1 MLEENIIF
9 RRATLASVITSTYP
23 MIVVGCYFG
32 ITPWNMERLSIDE
45 SDLSYAILLFG
56 IFFIISNQIAG
67 RILVPKYGTKLVMTL
82 AFPIVTFSALLTVI
96 SSSYFYFLLT
106 FISGGIGWGASGPIG
121 GIHSQLIERHF
132 KKIITPYYAM
142 GFNLGILLGGGL
154 AGLIM
159 RNNYEPYISFTIL
172 SFLSILVSSFV
183 YSYGLPRDLDFKG
196 EGEKFKLPETNVLL
210 FGFLL
215 FFVFGSGGIIMDWS
229 TLWLSKD
236 LNTPL
241 YLASMGLIFFSIGG
255 IFANL
260 FSNSLINLFTEK
272 VVGCHFVMIGAA
284 IMFLSLLTNN
294 FYIILGV
301 LCIYGFAIANLV
313 PIIIRQA
320 VKQSNESIPMTVT
333 NLITIGLSS
342 TMILPA
348 GKIIVE
354 DNPIVIRL
362 VTVIG
367 ILSLDCL
374 TACRIIIG
382 TKFAIANP

>member
-1 MLEENIIF
+1 MSEEIKIF

-32 ITPWNMERLSIDE
+32 VTPWIFNRLSIDE
-45 SDLSYAILLFG
+45 SDFSFAILLFG

-67 RILVPKYGTKLVMTL
+67 RILVPKYGTKLIMSL
-82 AFPIVTFSALLTVI
+82 AFPLVTFSTFLAII

-106 FISGGIGWGASGPIG
+106 FIPAGIGWGASGPIG
-121 GIHSQLIERHF
+121 GIHSQLIEKHF

-142 GFNLGILLGGGL
+142 GFNLGILVGGSL
-154 AGLIM
+154 AGIIM
-159 RNNYEPYISFTIL
+159 RNNYEPYLFFGIL
-172 SFLSILVSSFV
+172 SFLSLFVSIFV
-183 YSYGLPRDLDFKG
+183 YLFGLPRYLDFRG
-196 EGEKFKLPETNVLL
+196 EGEKFKIPETNVLL

-236 LNTPL
+236 LNAPL

-260 FSNSLINLFTEK
+260 FSNSLIKLFTEK
-272 VVGCHFVMIGAA
+272 VVGCHFVMIGAS

-294 FYIILGV
+294 FYIILAV
-301 LCIYGFAIANLV
+301 LSLYGFAIANLV
-313 PIIIRQA
+313 PIVIRQA
-320 VKQSNESIPMTVT
+320 VKQSSESIPMTVT

-342 TMILPA
+342 TMIMPA
-348 GKIIVE
+348 AIGFLAETFSLTLNMYLLCIIVFTSG
-354 DNPIVIRL
+354 VVFL
-362 VTVIG
+362 
-367 ILSLDCL
+367 L
-374 TACRIIIG
+374 
-382 TKFAIANP
+382 KFK

>member
-67 RILVPKYGTKLVMTL
+67 RILVTKYGTKLVMTL

-348 GKIIVE
+348 GIGFLAETYSLTLNMYLLTFVVFICA
-354 DNPIVIRL
+354 VIFL
-362 VTVIG
+362 F
-367 ILSLDCL
+367 
-374 TACRIIIG
+374 
-382 TKFAIANP
+382 KYK

>member
-1 MLEENIIF
+1 MSEEIKIF

-32 ITPWNMERLSIDE
+32 VTPWIFNRLSIDE
-45 SDLSYAILLFG
+45 SDFSFAILLFG

-67 RILVPKYGTKLVMTL
+67 RILVPKYGTKLIMSL
-82 AFPIVTFSALLTVI
+82 AFPLVTFSTFLAII

-106 FISGGIGWGASGPIG
+106 FIPAGIGWGASGPIG
-121 GIHSQLIERHF
+121 GIHSQLIEKHF

-142 GFNLGILLGGGL
+142 GFNLGILVGGSL
-154 AGLIM
+154 AGIIM
-159 RNNYEPYISFTIL
+159 RNNYEPYLFFGIL
-172 SFLSILVSSFV
+172 SFLSLFVSIIV
-183 YSYGLPRDLDFKG
+183 YLFGLPRNLDFRG
-196 EGEKFKLPETNVLL
+196 EGEKFKIPETNVLL

-236 LNTPL
+236 LNAPL

-260 FSNSLINLFTEK
+260 FSNSLIKLFTEK
-272 VVGCHFVMIGAA
+272 VVGCHFVMIGAS

-294 FYIILGV
+294 FYIILAV
-301 LCIYGFAIANLV
+301 LSLYGFAIANLV
-313 PIIIRQA
+313 PIVIRQA
-320 VKQSNESIPMTVT
+320 VKQSSESIPMTVT

-342 TMILPA
+342 TMIMPA
-348 GKIIVE
+348 AIGFLAETFSLTLNMYLLCIIVFTSG
-354 DNPIVIRL
+354 VVFL
-362 VTVIG
+362 
-367 ILSLDCL
+367 L
-374 TACRIIIG
+374 
-382 TKFAIANP
+382 KFK

>member
-67 RILVPKYGTKLVMTL
+67 RLLVPRYGTKLVMTL

-348 GKIIVE
+348 GIGFLAETYSLTLNMYLLTFVVFICA
-354 DNPIVIRL
+354 VIFL
-362 VTVIG
+362 
-367 ILSLDCL
+367 L
-374 TACRIIIG
+374 
-382 TKFAIANP
+382 KYK

>member
-1 MLEENIIF
+1 MSEEIKIF

-32 ITPWNMERLSIDE
+32 VTPWIFNRLSIDE
-45 SDLSYAILLFG
+45 SDFSFAILLFG

-67 RILVPKYGTKLVMTL
+67 RILVPKYGTKLIMSL
-82 AFPIVTFSALLTVI
+82 AFPLVTFSTFLAII

-106 FISGGIGWGASGPIG
+106 FIPAGIGWGASGPIG
-121 GIHSQLIERHF
+121 GIHSQLIEKHF

-142 GFNLGILLGGGL
+142 GFNLGILVGGSL
-154 AGLIM
+154 AGIIM
-159 RNNYEPYISFTIL
+159 RNNYEPYLFFGIL
-172 SFLSILVSSFV
+172 SFLSLFVSIFV
-183 YSYGLPRDLDFKG
+183 YLFGLPRNLDFRG
-196 EGEKFKLPETNVLL
+196 EGEKFKIPEINVLL

-236 LNTPL
+236 LNAPL

-260 FSNSLINLFTEK
+260 FSNSLIKLFTEK
-272 VVGCHFVMIGAA
+272 VVGCHFVMIGAS

-294 FYIILGV
+294 FYIILAV
-301 LCIYGFAIANLV
+301 LSLYGFAIANLV
-313 PIIIRQA
+313 PIVIRQA
-320 VKQSNESIPMTVT
+320 VKQSSESIPMTVT

-342 TMILPA
+342 TMIMPA
-348 GKIIVE
+348 AIGFLAETFSLTLNMYLLCIIVFTSG
-354 DNPIVIRL
+354 VVFL
-362 VTVIG
+362 
-367 ILSLDCL
+367 L
-374 TACRIIIG
+374 
-382 TKFAIANP
+382 KFK

>member
-1 MLEENIIF
+1 MSEEIKIF

-32 ITPWNMERLSIDE
+32 VTPWIFNRLSIDE
-45 SDLSYAILLFG
+45 SDFSFAILLFG

-67 RILVPKYGTKLVMTL
+67 RILVPKYGTKLIMSL
-82 AFPIVTFSALLTVI
+82 AFPLVTFSTFLAII

-106 FISGGIGWGASGPIG
+106 FIPVGIGWGASGPIG
-121 GIHSQLIERHF
+121 GIHSQLIEKHF

-142 GFNLGILLGGGL
+142 GFNLGILVGGSL
-154 AGLIM
+154 AGIIM
-159 RNNYEPYISFTIL
+159 RNNYEPYLFFGIL
-172 SFLSILVSSFV
+172 SFLSLFVSIFV
-183 YSYGLPRDLDFKG
+183 YLFGLPRNLDFKG
-196 EGEKFKLPETNVLL
+196 EGEKFKIPETNVLL

-236 LNTPL
+236 LNAPL

-260 FSNSLINLFTEK
+260 FSNSLIKLFTEK
-272 VVGCHFVMIGAA
+272 VVGCHFVMIGAS

-294 FYIILGV
+294 FYIILAV
-301 LCIYGFAIANLV
+301 LSLYGFAIANLV
-313 PIIIRQA
+313 PIVIRQA
-320 VKQSNESIPMTVT
+320 VKQSSESIPMTVT

-342 TMILPA
+342 TMIMPA
-348 GKIIVE
+348 AIGFLAETFSLTLNMYLLCIIVFTSG
-354 DNPIVIRL
+354 VVFL
-362 VTVIG
+362 
-367 ILSLDCL
+367 L
-374 TACRIIIG
+374 
-382 TKFAIANP
+382 KFK

>member
-1 MLEENIIF
+1 MSEEIKIF

-32 ITPWNMERLSIDE
+32 VTPWIFNRLSIDE
-45 SDLSYAILLFG
+45 TDFSFAILLFG

-67 RILVPKYGTKLVMTL
+67 RILVPKYGTKLIMSL
-82 AFPIVTFSALLTVI
+82 AFPLVTFSTFLAII

-106 FISGGIGWGASGPIG
+106 FIPAGIGWGASGPIG
-121 GIHSQLIERHF
+121 GIHSQLIEKHF

-142 GFNLGILLGGGL
+142 GFNLGILVGGSL
-154 AGLIM
+154 AGIIM
-159 RNNYEPYISFTIL
+159 RNNYEPYLFFGIL
-172 SFLSILVSSFV
+172 SFLSLFVSIFV
-183 YSYGLPRDLDFKG
+183 YLFGLPRNLDFRG
-196 EGEKFKLPETNVLL
+196 EGEKFKIPETNVLL

-236 LNTPL
+236 LNAPL

-260 FSNSLINLFTEK
+260 FSNSLIKLFTEK
-272 VVGCHFVMIGAA
+272 VVGCHFVMIGAS

-294 FYIILGV
+294 FYIILAV
-301 LCIYGFAIANLV
+301 LSLYGFAIANLV
-313 PIIIRQA
+313 PIVIRQA
-320 VKQSNESIPMTVT
+320 VKQSSESIPMTVT

-342 TMILPA
+342 TMIMPA
-348 GKIIVE
+348 AIGFLAETFSLTLNMYLLCIIVFTSG
-354 DNPIVIRL
+354 VVFL
-362 VTVIG
+362 
-367 ILSLDCL
+367 L
-374 TACRIIIG
+374 
-382 TKFAIANP
+382 KFK

>member
-272 VVGCHFVMIGAA
+272 VVGCYFVMIGAT

-294 FYIILGV
+294 FYIILAV

-348 GKIIVE
+348 GIGFLAETYSLTLNMYLLTFVVFICA
-354 DNPIVIRL
+354 VIFL
-362 VTVIG
+362 
-367 ILSLDCL
+367 L
-374 TACRIIIG
+374 
-382 TKFAIANP
+382 KYK

>member
-1 MLEENIIF
+1 MKIFVSEEIKIF

-32 ITPWNMERLSIDE
+32 VTPWIFNRLSIDE
-45 SDLSYAILLFG
+45 SDFSFAILLFG

-67 RILVPKYGTKLVMTL
+67 RILVPKYGTKLIMSL
-82 AFPIVTFSALLTVI
+82 AFPLVTFSTFLAII

-106 FISGGIGWGASGPIG
+106 FIPAGIGWGASGPIG
-121 GIHSQLIERHF
+121 GIHSQLIEKHF

-142 GFNLGILLGGGL
+142 GFNLGILVGGSL
-154 AGLIM
+154 AGIIM
-159 RNNYEPYISFTIL
+159 RNNYEPYLFFGIL
-172 SFLSILVSSFV
+172 SFLSLFVSIFV
-183 YSYGLPRDLDFKG
+183 YLFGLPRNLDFRG
-196 EGEKFKLPETNVLL
+196 EGEKFKIPETNVLL

-236 LNTPL
+236 LNAPL

-260 FSNSLINLFTEK
+260 FSNSLIKLFTEK
-272 VVGCHFVMIGAA
+272 VVGCHFVMIGAS

-294 FYIILGV
+294 FYIILAV
-301 LCIYGFAIANLV
+301 LSLYGFAIANLV
-313 PIIIRQA
+313 PIVIRQA
-320 VKQSNESIPMTVT
+320 VKQSSESIPMTVT

-342 TMILPA
+342 TMIMPA
-348 GKIIVE
+348 AIGFLAETFSLTLNMYLLCIIVFTSG
-354 DNPIVIRL
+354 VVFL
-362 VTVIG
+362 
-367 ILSLDCL
+367 L
-374 TACRIIIG
+374 
-382 TKFAIANP
+382 KFK

>member
-82 AFPIVTFSALLTVI
+82 AFPIVTFSALLTDI

-236 LNTPL
+236 LNAHL

-348 GKIIVE
+348 GIGFLAETYSLTLNMYLLTFVVFICA
-354 DNPIVIRL
+354 VIFL
-362 VTVIG
+362 F
-367 ILSLDCL
+367 
-374 TACRIIIG
+374 
-382 TKFAIANP
+382 KYK

>member
-172 SFLSILVSSFV
+172 SFLSILVSYFV
-183 YSYGLPRDLDFKG
+183 YSFGLPRDLDFKG
-196 EGEKFKLPETNVLL
+196 EGEKFKFPETNVLL

-294 FYIILGV
+294 FYIILAV

-348 GKIIVE
+348 GIGFLAETYSLTLNMYLLTFVVFTCA
-354 DNPIVIRL
+354 VIFL
-362 VTVIG
+362 F
-367 ILSLDCL
+367 
-374 TACRIIIG
+374 
-382 TKFAIANP
+382 KYK

>member
-1 MLEENIIF
+1 VSEEIKIF

-32 ITPWNMERLSIDE
+32 VTPWIFNRLSIDE
-45 SDLSYAILLFG
+45 SDFSFAILLFG

-67 RILVPKYGTKLVMTL
+67 RILVPKYGTKLIMSL
-82 AFPIVTFSALLTVI
+82 AFPLVTFSTFLAII

-106 FISGGIGWGASGPIG
+106 FIPAGIGWGASGPIG
-121 GIHSQLIERHF
+121 GIHSQLIEKHF

-142 GFNLGILLGGGL
+142 GFNLGILVGGSL
-154 AGLIM
+154 AGIIM
-159 RNNYEPYISFTIL
+159 RNNYEPYLFFGIL
-172 SFLSILVSSFV
+172 SFLSLFVSIFV
-183 YSYGLPRDLDFKG
+183 YLFGLPRNLDFRG
-196 EGEKFKLPETNVLL
+196 EGEKFKIPETNVLL

-236 LNTPL
+236 LNAPL

-260 FSNSLINLFTEK
+260 FSNSLIKLFTEK
-272 VVGCHFVMIGAA
+272 VVGCHFVMIGAS

-294 FYIILGV
+294 FYIILAV
-301 LCIYGFAIANLV
+301 LSLYGFAIANLV
-313 PIIIRQA
+313 PIVIRQA
-320 VKQSNESIPMTVT
+320 VKQSSESIPMTVT

-342 TMILPA
+342 TMIMPA
-348 GKIIVE
+348 AIGFLAETFSLTLNMYLLCIIVFCSG
-354 DNPIVIRL
+354 VVFL
-362 VTVIG
+362 
-367 ILSLDCL
+367 L
-374 TACRIIIG
+374 
-382 TKFAIANP
+382 KFK

>member
-1 MLEENIIF
+1 MSEEIKIF

-32 ITPWNMERLSIDE
+32 VTPWIFNRLSIDE
-45 SDLSYAILLFG
+45 SDFSFAILLFG

-67 RILVPKYGTKLVMTL
+67 RILVPKYGTKLIMSL
-82 AFPIVTFSALLTVI
+82 AFPLVTFSTFLAII

-106 FISGGIGWGASGPIG
+106 FIPAGIGWGASGPIG
-121 GIHSQLIERHF
+121 GIHSQLIEKHF

-142 GFNLGILLGGGL
+142 GFNLGILVGGSL
-154 AGLIM
+154 AGIIM
-159 RNNYEPYISFTIL
+159 RNNYEPYLFFGIL
-172 SFLSILVSSFV
+172 SFLSLFVSIFV
-183 YSYGLPRDLDFKG
+183 YMFGLPRNLDFRG
-196 EGEKFKLPETNVLL
+196 EGEKFKIPETNVLL

-236 LNTPL
+236 LNAPL

-260 FSNSLINLFTEK
+260 FSNSLIKLFTEK
-272 VVGCHFVMIGAA
+272 VVGCHFVMIGAS

-294 FYIILGV
+294 FYIILAV
-301 LCIYGFAIANLV
+301 LSLYGFAIANLV
-313 PIIIRQA
+313 PIVIRQA
-320 VKQSNESIPMTVT
+320 VKQSSESIPMTVT

-342 TMILPA
+342 TMIMPA
-348 GKIIVE
+348 AIGFLAETFSLTLNMYLLCIIVFTSG
-354 DNPIVIRL
+354 VVFL
-362 VTVIG
+362 
-367 ILSLDCL
+367 L
-374 TACRIIIG
+374 
-382 TKFAIANP
+382 KFK

>member
-1 MLEENIIF
+1 MSEEIKIF

-32 ITPWNMERLSIDE
+32 VTPWIFNRLSIDE
-45 SDLSYAILLFG
+45 SDFSFAILLFG

-67 RILVPKYGTKLVMTL
+67 RILVPKYGTKLIMSL
-82 AFPIVTFSALLTVI
+82 AFPLVTFSTFLAII

-106 FISGGIGWGASGPIG
+106 FIPAGIGWGASGPIG
-121 GIHSQLIERHF
+121 GIHSQLIEKHF

-142 GFNLGILLGGGL
+142 GFNLGILVGGSL
-154 AGLIM
+154 AGIIM
-159 RNNYEPYISFTIL
+159 RNNYEPYLFFGIL
-172 SFLSILVSSFV
+172 SFLSLFVSIFV
-183 YSYGLPRDLDFKG
+183 YLFGLPRNLDFRG
-196 EGEKFKLPETNVLL
+196 EGEKFKIPETNVLL

-236 LNTPL
+236 LNAPL

-260 FSNSLINLFTEK
+260 YSNSLIKLFTEK
-272 VVGCHFVMIGAA
+272 VVGCHFVMIGAS

-294 FYIILGV
+294 FYIILAV
-301 LCIYGFAIANLV
+301 LSLYGFAIANLV
-313 PIIIRQA
+313 PIVIRQA
-320 VKQSNESIPMTVT
+320 VKQSSESIPMTVT

-342 TMILPA
+342 TMIMPA
-348 GKIIVE
+348 AIGFLAETFSLTLNMYLLCIIVFTSG
-354 DNPIVIRL
+354 VVFL
-362 VTVIG
+362 
-367 ILSLDCL
+367 L
-374 TACRIIIG
+374 
-382 TKFAIANP
+382 KFK

>member
-1 MLEENIIF
+1 MSEEVKIF

-32 ITPWNMERLSIDE
+32 VTPWIFNRLSIDE
-45 SDLSYAILLFG
+45 SDFSFAILLFG

-67 RILVPKYGTKLVMTL
+67 RILVPKYGTKLIMSL
-82 AFPIVTFSALLTVI
+82 AFPLVTFSTFLAII

-106 FISGGIGWGASGPIG
+106 FIPAGIGWGASGPIG
-121 GIHSQLIERHF
+121 GIHSQLIEKHF

-142 GFNLGILLGGGL
+142 GFNLGILVGGSL
-154 AGLIM
+154 AGIIM
-159 RNNYEPYISFTIL
+159 RNNYEPYLFFGIL
-172 SFLSILVSSFV
+172 SFLSLFVSIFV
-183 YSYGLPRDLDFKG
+183 YSFGLPRNLDFRG
-196 EGEKFKLPETNVLL
+196 EGEKFKIPETNVLL

-236 LNTPL
+236 LNAPL

-260 FSNSLINLFTEK
+260 FSNSLIKLFTEK
-272 VVGCHFVMIGAA
+272 VVGCHFVMIGAS

-294 FYIILGV
+294 FYIILAV
-301 LCIYGFAIANLV
+301 LSLYGFAIANLV
-313 PIIIRQA
+313 PIVIRQA
-320 VKQSNESIPMTVT
+320 VKQSSESIPMTVT

-342 TMILPA
+342 TMIMPA
-348 GKIIVE
+348 AIGFLAETFSLTLNMYLLCIIVFTSG
-354 DNPIVIRL
+354 VVFL
-362 VTVIG
+362 
-367 ILSLDCL
+367 L
-374 TACRIIIG
+374 
-382 TKFAIANP
+382 KFK

>member
-56 IFFIISNQIAG
+56 IFFIISNQISG

-159 RNNYEPYISFTIL
+159 KNNYEPYISFTIL

-348 GKIIVE
+348 GIGFLAETYSLTLNMYLLTFIVF
-354 DNPIVIRL
+354 ICAVIF
-362 VTVIG
+362 
-367 ILSLDCL
+367 SF
-374 TACRIIIG
+374 
-382 TKFAIANP
+382 KYK

>member
-1 MLEENIIF
+1 MSEEIKIF

-32 ITPWNMERLSIDE
+32 VTPWIFNRLSIDE
-45 SDLSYAILLFG
+45 SDFSFAILLFG

-67 RILVPKYGTKLVMTL
+67 RILVPKYGTKLIMSL
-82 AFPIVTFSALLTVI
+82 AFPLVTFSTFLAII

-106 FISGGIGWGASGPIG
+106 FIPAGIGWGASGPIG
-121 GIHSQLIERHF
+121 GIHSQLIEKHF

-142 GFNLGILLGGGL
+142 GFNLGILVGGSL
-154 AGLIM
+154 ASIIM
-159 RNNYEPYISFTIL
+159 RNNYEPYLFFGIL
-172 SFLSILVSSFV
+172 SFLSLFVSIFV
-183 YSYGLPRDLDFKG
+183 YLFGLPRNLDFRG
-196 EGEKFKLPETNVLL
+196 EGEKFKIPETNVLL

-236 LNTPL
+236 LNAPL

-260 FSNSLINLFTEK
+260 FSNSLIKLFTEK
-272 VVGCHFVMIGAA
+272 VVGCHFVMIGAS

-294 FYIILGV
+294 FYIILAV
-301 LCIYGFAIANLV
+301 LSLYGFAIANLV
-313 PIIIRQA
+313 PIVIRQA
-320 VKQSNESIPMTVT
+320 VKQSSESIPMTVT

-342 TMILPA
+342 TMIMPA
-348 GKIIVE
+348 AIGFLAETFSLTLNMYLLSIIVFTCGA
-354 DNPIVIRL
+354 VFL
-362 VTVIG
+362 Q
-367 ILSLDCL
+367 
-374 TACRIIIG
+374 
-382 TKFAIANP
+382 KFK